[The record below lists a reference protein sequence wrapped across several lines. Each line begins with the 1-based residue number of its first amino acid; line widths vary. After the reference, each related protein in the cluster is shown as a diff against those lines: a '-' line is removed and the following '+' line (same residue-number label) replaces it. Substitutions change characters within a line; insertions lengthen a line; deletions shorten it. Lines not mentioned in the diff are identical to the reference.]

1 MPTRITRESLYL
13 RHDFTDAEV
22 NIMAKELAQAYNRRQ
37 GIDDEEAVMKTQIKE
52 KRANVD
58 ATVGSLSRKLNDSFE
73 MVNVQC
79 ELVYDLP
86 NVGEVSYKRT
96 DNGEIAKVR
105 PMTEQER
112 QLDLPLEEP
121 ATEEAAEASVEK
133 SQEAVDGFFGT
144 DEAEVEEEPADP
156 RLAVV
161 PKKSGPKQLAAYH
174 EAELEKE
181 AKQGRGKKKSA
192 EEF

>member
-73 MVNVQC
+73 IV
-79 ELVYDLP
+79 
-86 NVGEVSYKRT
+86 
-96 DNGEIAKVR
+96 
-105 PMTEQER
+105 
-112 QLDLPLEEP
+112 
-121 ATEEAAEASVEK
+121 
-133 SQEAVDGFFGT
+133 
-144 DEAEVEEEPADP
+144 
-156 RLAVV
+156 
-161 PKKSGPKQLAAYH
+161 H
-174 EAELEKE
+174 
-181 AKQGRGKKKSA
+181 
-192 EEF
+192 